1 MYPEPIEEYHAPTDL
16 AEALVLLSR
25 GGGSA
30 KLLAGGQS
38 LMQQMKARLIAPQI
52 LVDLNRVPG
61 LDEIT
66 EADGALEIGALVRFH
81 RAADDGHLRERYSA
95 LAEAAAAIGDRQV
108 RNRGTLVGSV
118 AFAANYGDIAPAAAA
133 LGAKVVVAG
142 GSGRTRV
149 QPIEDFVRGAGVLDL
164 APTEIVT
171 ALRLPIPSARSGSA
185 YVKHGRVYQDR
196 ATIGVAAWV
205 AVDGGGHCVDVR
217 IAVGGLAG
225 PIERAAAAEKVLRGK
240 VCDTSPLAEAGEAA
254 AASLRTQG
262 DELASAEYRTQLL
275 RVQVP
280 KALEIALGRALR

>member
-16 AEALVLLSR
+16 TEALALLSR

-30 KLLAGGQS
+30 KLMAGGQS
-38 LMQQMKARLIAPQI
+38 LMQQMKARLVAPRI
-52 LVDLNRVPG
+52 LIDLNRIRG

-66 EADGALEIGALVRFH
+66 EADGALEIGALVRLH
-81 RAADDGHLRERYSA
+81 RAADDRHLHERFGA

-133 LGAKVVVAG
+133 LGATVVVAG
-142 GSGRTRV
+142 GGGHTRE

-164 APTEIVT
+164 AATEIVI
-171 ALRLPIPSARSGSA
+171 ALRVPVPPARSGSA

-205 AVDGGGHCVDVR
+205 AVDGAGHCADLR
-217 IAVGGLAG
+217 IAVGGLAR
-225 PIERAAAAEKVLRGK
+225 PIERAAAAEEMLRGK
-240 VCDTSPLAEAGEAA
+240 VCDAPRLAEAGEAA
-254 AASLRTQG
+254 AASLRTQS

-280 KALEIALGRALR
+280 KALEVALGRASR